1 MQASHLQFC
10 LQLARGIA
18 QQFGSNCEVVVH
30 DLDSNDVEHS
40 IVAIE
45 NGHVSGR
52 RWETAPPISCW
63 RLCAAT
69 VPAWRTDWLI

>member
-1 MQASHLQFC
+1 MRASHLQFC
-10 LQLARGIA
+10 FQLARGIA

-30 DLDSNDVEHS
+30 ELDSNDVDHS

-45 NGHVSGR
+45 NGQVSWR
-52 RWETAPPISCW
+52 SVETAPPISFW